1 VNAVEAGLWW
11 RILGWALVIVAILL
25 AAAFGERDTPCV
37 TCGRPARRRDF
48 LGRPVC
54 YLHGQVRR

>member
-1 VNAVEAGLWW
+1 MSELSILG
-11 RILGWALVIVAILL
+11 RILGWALLLILALL
-25 AAAFGERDTPCV
+25 ALMFGTGDEAQCV
-37 TCGRPARRRDF
+37 HCQRPARQRDN